1 MALMLAA
8 QRVPQRLLPLH
19 RVARLRDAVRRMH
32 VEPSQNAVEELIQ
45 TSPVVFFSKSYC
57 PFCVRVKELFEDM
70 DIKPLT
76 IELDD
81 LEAGQDIQDVLADM
95 TSLRTVPNVFING
108 RHIGGCDSVMKL
120 AKSNTLLDTIN
131 HHA

>member
-1 MALMLAA
+1 
-8 QRVPQRLLPLH
+8 
-19 RVARLRDAVRRMH
+19 MH

-81 LEAGQDIQDVLADM
+81 LGKSRRLSRRDLE
-95 TSLRTVPNVFING
+95 TSPSLRL
-108 RHIGGCDSVMKL
+108 H
-120 AKSNTLLDTIN
+120 
-131 HHA
+131 